1 MPPPANTRSL
11 TATQKRLREE
21 DAASSTLS
29 DHDSREFDDITA
41 TREDPHHKIGTP
53 PIKRRR
59 GRKDKAL
66 WVYALNK
73 PLKGLLVRGNSN

>member
-1 MPPPANTRSL
+1 MPSPADTRSL
-11 TATQKRLREE
+11 TATQKRLQEE
-21 DAASSTLS
+21 DAASLILS
-29 DHDSREFDDITA
+29 DHDSREFNDITA
-41 TREDPHHKIGTP
+41 AREDPYYEIGTP